1 MLAPFAYN
9 GFWPLQK
16 GRKFGRRRSQRR
28 HFLEGLANN
37 LIVNEKIQT
46 TLSRARELRPYMEKL
61 VTTARPQTLHALRL
75 LLSRLPRRA
84 ALKLYYDIGPRYHG
98 RAGGYLRVVKTSKTR
113 KRDSA
118 EAAVIEFVK

>member
-1 MLAPFAYN
+1 MRHLK
-9 GFWPLQK
+9 K

-61 VTTARPQTLHALRL
+61 VTTARQQTLHALRL